1 MARVLSLTEIEQQ
14 FASEWI
20 LIGDPR
26 TSADL
31 EVERGIV
38 LYHSP
43 DREAVYREA
52 IRLHPQR
59 FAVLFTGEQPLDTA
73 IVL

>member
-1 MARVLSLTEIEQQ
+1 MAPILSLTEIEQQ
-14 FASEWI
+14 YASEWI
-20 LIGDPR
+20 LVGDPQ
-26 TSADL
+26 TNAAL
-31 EVERGIV
+31 EVERGTV

-43 DREAVYREA
+43 DRDAVYREA

-59 FAVLFTGEQPLDTA
+59 FAVLFTGEQPVDTA

>member
-1 MARVLSLTEIEQQ
+1 MALRLSFEEIEQQ

-20 LIGDPR
+20 LVGAPQ
-26 TSADL
+26 TNASL

-43 DREAVYREA
+43 DRDAVYREA

-59 FAVLFTGEQPLDTA
+59 FAVLFTGELPVDTA